1 MAIFARPASTRPGP
15 TLMDRVLP
23 SPIRNM
29 VRYGFF
35 KKKKTKAGP
44 GFIKKSETQPKTWP
58 EYNSVT
64 LKLQKK
70 PLIYIVSP
78 SFVQPQLTPSLQ
90 CLTLV
95 EAHSQKHTQAL
106 ILTLIHSHSHNRRFP
121 QAITITVSRSHPP
134 AWSSPPSSTHSHPP
148 SRTHSHLATPPPC
161 VSMSTPPSMPSQHSY
176 LSDLSLFTV
185 RSWSEIS

>member
-1 MAIFARPASTRPGP
+1 MAIFARPTGTRPGP

-23 SPIRNM
+23 NPIRNR

-35 KKKKTKAGP
+35 FLKKTKAGS
-44 GFIKKSETQPKTWP
+44 GFIKKSETRPKTWLG
-58 EYNSVT
+58 YNPVT

-106 ILTLIHSHSHNRRFP
+106 ILTLIHSHSHNRLFP
-121 QAITITVSRSHPP
+121 QAITITVSPTRMVVAPLKHSL
-134 AWSSPPSSTHSHPP
+134 SPTLTAS
-148 SRTHSHLATPPPC
+148 
-161 VSMSTPPSMPSQHSY
+161 
-176 LSDLSLFTV
+176 LSLGHSSSMRFHVHPAIDAKPTFLPL
-185 RSWSEIS
+185 